1 MCLVQYTVTFMVSE
15 GLFLELMKPGSRD
28 DHHFFATVNMFL
40 FNPDNSNLL
49 NDKNTGKYLTSGRK
63 R

>member
-1 MCLVQYTVTFMVSE
+1 MVSE